1 MLITTHLP
9 QYKQAILSLPKDRM
23 LTKADLLVDDFLM
36 DSDGK
41 LRTYYAPHNEYV
53 NRSAKVIILGITPG
67 WNQMKI
73 AMQEARRCLEAGLP
87 DEEVCQNAKQAA
99 SFVGSMRTN
108 LVAFLDALD
117 LHQHLGVTS
126 CEDLFYERRSLLH
139 TTSLLRYPVFVEQQN
154 YNGSDPH
161 LVATPFLT
169 NAVMGF
175 VQEELP
181 AWKQTLLIP
190 LGKGVESV
198 LQLLEGEG
206 KLDALQCLW
215 GFPHPSGANG
225 HRHKQFAAHQAR
237 MKVAIQNYFG

>member
-1 MLITTHLP
+1 MLISTHLP
-9 QYKQAILSLPKDRM
+9 QYKQAIMSLPKDRT
-23 LTKADLLVDDFLM
+23 LTKADLLVDEFRM

-41 LRTYYAPHNEYV
+41 LETYYAPHNEYL
-53 NRSAKVIILGITPG
+53 NPTAKVIILGITPG

-73 AMQEARRCLEAGLP
+73 AIREARRCLEEGLP

-99 SFVGSMRTN
+99 SFVGSMRAN
-108 LVAFLDALD
+108 LIAFLDELD
-117 LHQHLGVTS
+117 LHQHLGIPS
-126 CEDLFYERRSLLH
+126 CADLFDEHRSLLH

-161 LVATPFLT
+161 LLTTPFLA
-169 NAVMGF
+169 NAAMGF
-175 VQEELP
+175 VLEEFP
-181 AWKQTLLIP
+181 AWKQALLIP

-198 LQLLEGEG
+198 LKLLEAEG

-225 HRHKQFAAHQAR
+225 HRHKQFSANQAR
-237 MKVAIQNYFG
+237 MKAAIQHYYG